1 MATDST
7 RRHTRAATLAGVYS
21 ARNSLATLPRRPH
34 PLPLRLSA
42 GPRDPLTPARAVASA
57 VSLSR
62 GGSPAALEGQGD
74 VPGDASVS
82 ALSELPPLTRDIDFG
97 SVRSP
102 SPLSTVVHGEPM
114 SLPPPPSEQSV
125 STVSKATQDMSRDE
139 LVSLARRYESLARD
153 AMAEANRK
161 LSVPFETE
169 PNSGAADL
177 REFSSAVPVD
187 EGPSRN
193 KGKGPDPRNWG
204 AAGFSVDFSDH
215 NLEAQH
221 EAFDNFAEI
230 NRMVKQEEPIEF
242 TSNPHV
248 PSVEPTGYEQ
258 AWPGNCRTN
267 CCA

>member
-7 RRHTRAATLAGVYS
+7 RRHTRAATLAGIYP
-21 ARNSLATLPRRPH
+21 APKLPRNTPSSSSSPPSPSLRRATGSLNTRPV
-34 PLPLRLSA
+34 
-42 GPRDPLTPARAVASA
+42 TPELLYSTVASA
-57 VSLSR
+57 VSLSG
-62 GGSPAALEGQGD
+62 GGSPATLEGQGD
-74 VPGDASVS
+74 VPGNASVS
-82 ALSELPPLTRDIDFG
+82 SLSELPSLTRDVDFG

-102 SPLSTVVHGEPM
+102 SPISTVVHGEPM
-114 SLPPPPSEQSV
+114 SVRSNDIDRCATPLPPPPSEQSV

-169 PNSGAADL
+169 PSSGAADL

-215 NLEAQH
+215 DLEAQH

-230 NRMVKQEEPIEF
+230 NRMRG
-242 TSNPHV
+242 
-248 PSVEPTGYEQ
+248 TGGKATENDAY
-258 AWPGNCRTN
+258 CL
-267 CCA
+267 